1 VSELQTLTESMVE
14 LEEQPTLDKVQGLLV
29 AGKSAQDIL
38 GALSE
43 GMSIEGERYSAKDYF
58 LADLVYAA
66 EVFKQAQG
74 ILEPA
79 LEAQAG
85 GEREAAGKIVVG
97 TVEGD
102 LHDIGKNIFVAL
114 ARNAGFEVNDLGI
127 DVPPATFLEHVKR
140 DGAHI
145 LGMSGILT
153 MAVAPMTRTIEALTE
168 AGLRDRVK
176 VIIGGLPVD
185 DRWQEAVG
193 CDAHTDDAYEGV
205 KMCQAFMEVA

>member
-1 VSELQTLTESMVE
+1 MSKLQSLTESLVE
-14 LEEQPTLDKVQGLLV
+14 MEEQAALDQVNASLATGE
-29 AGKSAQDIL
+29 SAQAIL
-38 GALSE
+38 DALSE
-43 GMSIEGERYSAKDYF
+43 GMNIVGEKYSCQEYF
-58 LADLVYAA
+58 LADLVFAA
-66 EVFKQAQG
+66 EIFKQALE

-79 LEAQAG
+79 LEASS
-85 GEREAAGKIVVG
+85 GERQAVGKIVVG

-127 DVPPATFLEHVKR
+127 DVPPATFIEHVKR

-153 MAVAPMTRTIEALTE
+153 MAVEPMMQTIEALTE
-168 AGLRDRVK
+168 AGLRDQVK
-176 VIIGGLPVD
+176 VILGGLPVD

-193 CDAHTDDAYEGV
+193 SDAYTDDAYEGV
-205 KMCQAFMEVA
+205 KMCMSFME

>member
-1 VSELQTLTESMVE
+1 MSNLQFLTENLVE
-14 LEEQPTLDKVQGLLV
+14 MEEQGTLDLV
-29 AGKSAQDIL
+29 NSSLAAGESAQDVL
-38 GALSE
+38 DALSE
-43 GMSIEGERYSAKDYF
+43 GMNIVGEKYGCQEFF
-58 LADLVYAA
+58 LADLVFAA
-66 EVFKQAQG
+66 EIFKQAME

-79 LEAQAG
+79 LEASG
-85 GEREAAGKIVVG
+85 GEREAVGKIVVG

-127 DVPPATFLEHVKR
+127 DVPPATFVEHVKR
-140 DGAHI
+140 DGAHV

-153 MAVAPMTRTIEALTE
+153 MAVESMSQTIEALTE

-176 VIIGGLPVD
+176 VILGGLPVD

-193 CDAHTDDAYEGV
+193 SDAYTDDAYEGV
-205 KMCQAFMEVA
+205 KMCMSFMEVA